1 MSIDFERVGRFA
13 VTSMLSRVLFLL
25 FLIDS
30 LAFGQQGDKPG
41 EEQRQPTFSIPAAPV
56 LTPQGALKSFKLAP
70 GFRIELVASEP
81 LVSDPVAMAFDPDGR
96 IWVVEMHGFMPNVD
110 GKGED
115 APVGRIVVLED
126 TDGDGRMDKSRGFL
140 DGLVMPRAIALVR
153 DGVLVAEPPKLWF
166 CRDTNGDGKSDEKS
180 EVANDYGNRANPEHT
195 ANGLLW
201 SMDNWIYSANHTT
214 RFRSFD
220 GEWNRSPTAFR
231 GQWGLSQDN
240 FGRLFF
246 DSNEDQLRCDLV
258 PSAYLV
264 RNPNYR
270 NAIGL
275 NYRVAKDQ
283 TVWPIRVNP
292 GVNRGYRPGQLQV
305 DGTLATFTAACGPV
319 IYRGDN
325 FPPEFQGNAF
335 VCEPA
340 GNLVRRNLLTEKD
353 CAIAA
358 RNAYE
363 KSEFLAS
370 TDERFRPVNA
380 VNAPDGTLYVVDMYR
395 GVLQHRIFVT
405 SYLRKQIEARGLEK
419 PIGLG
424 RIYRLVHESRRPG
437 PKPRMGKAS
446 SLELV
451 EYLSHPNGWWR
462 DTAQRLLVERAD
474 LTIAADLQ
482 KLAITGNR
490 PLGRLHALW
499 TLDGMGALNLATAQ
513 SGLSDTHPKV
523 KAAAIR
529 LHEPFLKTGNRN
541 KALANLLTQVG
552 DENPDVQLQLA
563 FTLGEAAE
571 PKADDGMIAILQRAV
586 GNAYVREAVLSG
598 LVVRELEFLEKLL
611 AHKEWSKTRPGRDE
625 MLKGLAQ
632 CIFTGGKAKRVEGLF
647 DLASQQPVDLAWRQL
662 ALLDGMLATAPVTT
676 KGKPPIRAKPIH
688 FPAEPV
694 AWAALQKSKSPAV
707 RERLEKITAL
717 ITWPGQPGYVSPPPI
732 RPLTAEQ
739 EQRFETGKVLFEAS
753 CAQCH
758 QPHGLGQEGLSPPLV
773 DSEWV
778 LGSDQRLARIVM
790 HGVRGPI
797 NVKGRVYELDM
808 PALGIFDDDQIAAI
822 LTYLRRAWD
831 HGAAPV
837 EPETVKKVRA
847 ETTGREEAWSE
858 AELLRIP

>member
-1 MSIDFERVGRFA
+1 MIYRI
-13 VTSMLSRVLFLL
+13 LL
-25 FLIDS
+25 FSLLIS
-30 LAFGQQGDKPG
+30 ALARGQQGDKPG
-41 EEQRQPTFSIPAAPV
+41 EDQKQPTFPIPPSPV
-56 LTPQGALKSFKLAP
+56 LTPEQALKSFKLAP
-70 GFRIELVASEP
+70 GFRVELVASEP
-81 LVSDPVAMAFDPDGR
+81 LVSDPVAIAFDPDGR
-96 IWVVEMHGFMPNVD
+96 VWVVEMRGFMPNVD

-126 TDGDGRMDKSRGFL
+126 IDGNGRMDKSTVFL
-140 DGLVMPRAIALVR
+140 DGLVMPRAVGLVR

-166 CRDTNGDGKSDEKS
+166 CRDTNGDGKADEKT
-180 EVANDYGNRANPEHT
+180 EVAGDYGNPTNPEHT

-201 SMDNWIYSANHTT
+201 AMDNWIYSANHTT
-214 RFRSFD
+214 RFRNVD
-220 GEWNRSPTAFR
+220 GEWKRSPTAFR

-240 FGRLFF
+240 FGRPFF

-270 NAIGL
+270 IALGL
-275 NYRVAKDQ
+275 NHRVVKDQ

-292 GVNRGYRPGQLQV
+292 GVNRGYRPAQLRA

-325 FPPEFQGNAF
+325 FPAEFRGNAF
-335 VCEPA
+335 VCEPS
-340 GNLVRRNLLTEKD
+340 GNLVKRDILTERD
-353 CAIAA
+353 CVITG
-358 RNAYE
+358 RSAYE

-380 VNAPDGTLYVVDMYR
+380 VNAPDGTLYLVDMYR

-424 RIYRLVHESRRPG
+424 RIYRVVYESHKPG
-437 PKPRMGKAS
+437 SKPQMSKAS
-446 SLELV
+446 SAELV
-451 EYLSHPNGWWR
+451 KHLSHPNGWWR

-474 LTIAADLQ
+474 STVVSDLQ
-482 KLAITGNR
+482 KLATSGHE

-499 TLDGMGALNLATAQ
+499 TLDGMGVLDLATLRIA
-513 SGLSDTHPKV
+513 LSDRDFKV

-529 LHEPFLKTGNRN
+529 LHEPFFKSVDRD
-541 KALANLLTQVG
+541 KVLASLLMLVN

-563 FTLGEAAE
+563 FTLGDAAD
-571 PKADDGMIAILQRAV
+571 PKADNGMVAILQRAAA
-586 GNAYVREAVLSG
+586 NAYVREAVLSG
-598 LVVRELEFLEKLL
+598 LLVRELEFLEKLL
-611 AHKEWSKTRPGRDE
+611 ADKNWSTSQPGRGE

-632 CIFTGGKAKRVEGLF
+632 CIFTGGKPKRVERLF
-647 DLASQQPVDLAWRQL
+647 DLAQKQSGALAWRQL
-662 ALLDGMLATAPVTT
+662 ALLDGMVATAPVTT
-676 KGKPPIRAKPIH
+676 KGKPPIRAKPIN
-688 FPAEPV
+688 FPAEPE
-694 AWAALQKSKSPAV
+694 AWMVLQKSSDVAV

-717 ITWPGQPGYVSPPPI
+717 ITWPGQPGYVPPPPI
-732 RPLTAEQ
+732 TPLNAEQ
-739 EQRFETGKVLFEAS
+739 QGRFELGKTLYDAS

-758 QPHGLGQEGLSPPLV
+758 QPHGLGQDGLAPPLV

-778 LGSDQRLARIVM
+778 LGSEQRLARMIL

-797 NVKGRVYELDM
+797 NVKGRIYELDM
-808 PALGIFDDDQIAAI
+808 PALGVFDDDQIAAI

-831 HGAAPV
+831 HGVAPV
-837 EPETVKKVRA
+837 EPAAVKRARA
-847 ETTGREEAWSE
+847 ETAGREEAWSE
-858 AELLRIP
+858 AELLEIP